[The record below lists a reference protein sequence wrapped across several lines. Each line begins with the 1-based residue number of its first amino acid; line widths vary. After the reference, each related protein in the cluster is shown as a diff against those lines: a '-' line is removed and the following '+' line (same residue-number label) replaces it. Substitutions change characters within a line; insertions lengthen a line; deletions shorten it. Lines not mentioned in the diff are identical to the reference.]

1 MSTSSLRRQAYV
13 KTLPGTPLHY
23 ILFPLPPHQK
33 TPNPTPITLLTT
45 PKPHTTP
52 RIPIHT
58 THPPQPR
65 AINPTNPITPKN
77 LTTQQFK
84 LNINNAKSTIHNPT
98 NHAH

>member
-23 ILFPLPPHQK
+23 ILFLPPPPK
-33 TPNPTPITLLTT
+33 NT
-45 PKPHTTP
+45 KPHPHNPINHPQTP
-52 RIPIHT
+52 HHT
-58 THPPQPR
+58 THTHPHPHHPPQPR